1 MSHVIGQG
9 TIASNHYR
17 TSEYRASQ
25 YETPQVFNSEQT
37 DFNSSVATKS
47 RAAAKQFADVVAGLR
62 KKIIDGETVSKSVKK
77 MLDTFGDDELF
88 DRFETFFKNSKQG
101 TPDPDDVKW
110 MRKLL
115 KSPPE
120 PLNSRELARMTDSL
134 SGAKATDEWVD
145 AALNKESIKKA
156 TDAAGDLVKNAPM
169 GPFKARVTNGGIL
182 IVGSVAIIGAV
193 MGFGG
198 NEFLQK
204 WMDNKTGN
212 DCGPK
217 ADDQNLDDEEY
228 SAAVAACQQGALDS
242 LTKLGYGALAIV
254 GFIGLV
260 AVTRAI
266 PKRKAKKE
274 PEEDEDAPED
284 EE

>member
-101 TPDPDDVKW
+101 TPDSEDVKW

-120 PLNSRELARMTDSL
+120 PLDGADLARMAQSL
-134 SGAKATDEWVD
+134 DGLKATDEWVD

-156 TDAAGDLVKNAPM
+156 TDAAGDLVKNDVTM
-169 GPFKARVTNGGIL
+169 GPFKTRVTNGGIV
-182 IVGSVAIIGAV
+182 IVGSVAIIGAF

-212 DCGPK
+212 DCGLK

-254 GFIGLV
+254 GFIGLI

-266 PKRKAKKE
+266 PKKKAK
-274 PEEDEDAPED
+274 EDSED